1 MTRAIATY
9 VVAGA
14 IAFTYAGEATAFN
27 VSGVRSGMS
36 REQASAVL
44 VKAGFRLFANQPDP
58 NSLAASR
65 DGATHVLKF
74 CQNRLENYSHT
85 LSGGIT
91 AFIRQADVLTR
102 ERGTG
107 QPEMVS
113 VERGSPIDSV
123 GFSWRKGTEY
133 VKLSYVAG
141 SAAHQESVS
150 LTYVDD
156 AACK

>member
-1 MTRAIATY
+1 MTKAIATF
-9 VVAGA
+9 VVAVA
-14 IAFTYAGEATAFN
+14 MVFTVFGETTAFD

-44 VKAGFRLFANQPDP
+44 SKAGFRLFPNQPDP

-65 DGATHVLKF
+65 DGTTHVLKF

-85 LSGGIT
+85 LSGGMT
-91 AFIRQADVLTR
+91 TFTRQADALTR

-107 QPEMVS
+107 QPETLS

-123 GFSWRKGTEY
+123 GLSWRKGTEY
-133 VKLSYVAG
+133 LKLSYVAG
-141 SAAHQESVS
+141 SVAHQESVS
-150 LTYVDD
+150 LTYIDE